1 MMKRFIVRLA
11 CICFFLFAYT
21 ALVQAENNASAAGT
35 AQLTLA
41 PATLSAGTNA
51 TLSFDLVNS
60 LSVTALQFDVILPE
74 GLSVNTIINEDEEEV
89 PAITLTDRK
98 KSSHSLSCNRRE
110 DGRSSFL

>member
-1 MMKRFIVRLA
+1 MLIQHLCRRKTTLLQPERH
-11 CICFFLFAYT
+11 
-21 ALVQAENNASAAGT
+21 
-35 AQLTLA
+35 QLTLA

-89 PAITLTDRK
+89 PAINA
-98 KSSHSLSCNRRE
+98 NRSQKE
-110 DGRSSFL
+110 

>member
-1 MMKRFIVRLA
+1 ML
-11 CICFFLFAYT
+11 FLFAYT

-98 KSSHSLSCNRRE
+98 RVALFKLQSTGGWTLHGGHPFYEKS
-110 DGRSSFL
+110 GI